1 MQLPKHYVRAEYSE
15 TGVRQYNGNPFIEAL
30 PPILSVKQAGSNLK
44 GRVEYHVSDRSS
56 DAKARMH
63 MVVSLLDD
71 YFQPLSQHVLLEE
84 RIGMMIRR
92 GYVGRNL
99 NDGSLNRKLQEGYEL
114 IKAGGTKP
122 VGFSTEKTT
131 ARSMSLIGISGSG
144 KSISLNRILETYPQ
158 VIYHEKSN
166 FIQVTYLKV
175 ECPSNGDLESLCL
188 NFFSAV
194 DSILGTAYESR
205 YAKQRLSLPKM
216 LALMRQTAN
225 NRAIGVLVID
235 EIQRLSQV
243 RSGGKEQMLE
253 FFVELVNQVG
263 IPVVLVGTPKAR
275 PVFELELQSA
285 RRSAGIGSIYWET
298 IAKEIVKKGRGKIE
312 NPSWVR
318 LSDDLWRYQWLR
330 HGDDPL
336 TDEIRDC
343 WYDLS
348 QGVLDIVVKLFVLA
362 QLRAIANKKER
373 VTVGILR
380 SVYEQDFKPVH
391 PMLNALRL
399 GDPDLIVT
407 YSDMRVLDIE
417 KRLLQLGEQILSSA
431 QKEEEHAFGGNN
443 EALRLY
449 NLMLQLEEGCD
460 KEILVPLVSRI
471 FKEQPHLTLAEMLPV
486 LIQWYGEFSTET
498 SIKRGEPAKKVK
510 RKDWHD
516 LASEDLRYLFDYC
529 ESEKNDFHLSLEQRG
544 LMFSLEDWAA
554 GFDA

>member
-1 MQLPKHYVRAEYSE
+1 MRLPRHYVKAEYGN
-15 TGVRQYNGNPFIEAL
+15 TGVRQYDDNPFIEAL
-30 PPILSVKQAGSNLK
+30 PPILSVKQAGSRMK
-44 GRVEYHVSDRSS
+44 GYIDYKHSDRTKN
-56 DAKARMH
+56 AKKRMH

-114 IKAGGTKP
+114 IKADADQP
-122 VGFSTEKTT
+122 INFATEKTT

-144 KSISLNRILETYPQ
+144 KSISLDRILVTYPQ
-158 VIYHEKSN
+158 VIYHEVSN
-166 FIQVTYLKV
+166 FIQITYLKI

-194 DSILGTAYESR
+194 DSILDSDYERR
-205 YAKQRLSLPKM
+205 YAKQRLSVPKM

-253 FFVELVNQVG
+253 FFVELVNKVG

-275 PVFELELQSA
+275 PIFELELQSG

-298 IAKEIVKKGRGKIE
+298 IHQKLDKKDQGLIT
-312 NPSWVR
+312 NQNWVR
-318 LSDDLWRYQWLR
+318 LTNDLWKYQWLK

-373 VTVGILR
+373 ITKSILT
-380 SVYEQDFKPVH
+380 SVYEKELKPVH
-391 PMLNALRL
+391 PMLNALRS
-399 GDPDLIVT
+399 GNADLIKK
-407 YSDMRVLDIE
+407 YSDLRVVDIE
-417 KRLLQLGEQILSSA
+417 KRILELGNQIVTSV
-431 QKEEEHAFGGNN
+431 QNEEEDFFGGNN
-443 EALRLY
+443 EALKLF
-449 NLMLQLEEGCD
+449 NLMLQLEENYD
-460 KEILVPLVSRI
+460 QEILIALIKRI
-471 FKEQPHLTLAEMLPV
+471 FKEQSDLSFSEMLPV
-486 LIQWYGEFSTET
+486 LINWYAEQPSKATT
-498 SIKRGEPAKKVK
+498 KKRSSKSIK

-516 LASEDLRYLFDYC
+516 LESDDLRYLFDYC
-529 ESEKNDFHLSLEQRG
+529 QSEKTDFHESLEQHG
-544 LMFSLEDWAA
+544 LLFNLEDWAA
-554 GFDA
+554 GF

>member
-1 MQLPKHYVRAEYSE
+1 MQLPKHFVKAEYSE

-30 PPILSVKQAGSNLK
+30 PPILSVKQAGSSLK
-44 GRVEYHVSDRSS
+44 GRVEYQPSERLK
-56 DAKARMH
+56 DAKSRMH

-92 GYVGRNL
+92 GYVGRNI

-114 IKAGGTKP
+114 IKADGTFP
-122 VGFSTEKTT
+122 ANFATEKTT
-131 ARSMSLIGISGSG
+131 ARSMSLIGLSGSG
-144 KSISLNRILETYPQ
+144 KSSSLNRILETYPQ
-158 VIYHEKSN
+158 VIYHESNN
-166 FIQVTYLKV
+166 FIQITYLKI

-194 DSILGTAYESR
+194 DSILDTDYERR
-205 YAKQRLSLPKM
+205 YAKQRLSVPKM

-275 PVFELELQSA
+275 PIFELELQSG

-298 IAKEIVKKGRGKIE
+298 IPQKIEKKGHGFVDNQNWIRFT
-312 NPSWVR
+312 N
-318 LSDDLWRYQWLR
+318 DLWKYQWLK

-336 TDEIRDC
+336 TDEIRNC

-362 QLRAIANKKER
+362 QLRAIANKRER
-373 VTVGILR
+373 ITVGILR
-380 SVYEQDFKPVH
+380 SVYEQELKPVH
-391 PMLNALRL
+391 PMLNALRS
-399 GDPDLIVT
+399 GNAELIVK
-407 YSDMRVLDIE
+407 YSDLRVLDLE
-417 KRLLQLGEQILSSA
+417 KRLLQLGGIILTSV
-431 QKEEEHAFGGNN
+431 QKEEEQLFGGNN
-443 EALRLY
+443 EALRLF
-449 NLMLQLEEGCD
+449 NLMLQLDENYD
-460 KEILVPLVSRI
+460 KQILIALVKKI
-471 FKEQPHLTLAEMLPV
+471 FKTLPDLSFSEMLPV
-486 LIQWYGEFSTET
+486 LIGWYDEQACEA
-498 SIKRGEPAKKVK
+498 PAKKASLQKAIK
-510 RKDWHD
+510 RKDWYD
-516 LASEDLRYLFDYC
+516 LESEDLRFLFDYC
-529 ESEKNDFHLSLEQRG
+529 EKEKTGFRESLEQRG
-544 LMFSLEDWAA
+544 LLFNLEDWAA
-554 GFDA
+554 GF

>member
-1 MQLPKHYVRAEYSE
+1 MQLPKHYVKAEYRV
-15 TGVRQYNGNPFIEAL
+15 TGVRQYNDNPFIEAL
-30 PPILSVKQAGSNLK
+30 PPILSVKQAGSSLK
-44 GRVEYHVSDRSS
+44 GRIEYQPSDRLEE
-56 DAKARMH
+56 AKTRMH

-92 GYVGRNL
+92 GYVGRNI

-114 IKAGGTKP
+114 IKADGTQP
-122 VGFSTEKTT
+122 VNFTTEKTT
-131 ARSMSLIGISGSG
+131 ARSMSLIGISGGG
-144 KSISLNRILETYPQ
+144 KSSSLTRILETYPQ
-158 VIYHEKSN
+158 VIYHEASN
-166 FIQVTYLKV
+166 FIQITYLKI

-194 DSILGTAYESR
+194 DSILDTDYERR
-205 YAKQRLSLPKM
+205 YAKQRLSVPKM

-275 PVFELELQSA
+275 PIFELELQSG

-298 IAKEIVKKGRGKIE
+298 ISQRIE
-312 NPSWVR
+312 KNGQGFIDNPNWIR
-318 LSDDLWRYQWLR
+318 FTNDLWKYQWLK

-362 QLRAIANKKER
+362 QLRAIANKRER
-373 VTVGILR
+373 VTVGILK
-380 SVYEQDFKPVH
+380 SVYQQELKPVQ
-391 PMLNALRL
+391 PMLNALRT
-399 GDPDLIVT
+399 GNAELIVK
-407 YSDMRVLDIE
+407 YSDLRVLDVE
-417 KRLLQLGEQILSSA
+417 KRLLQLGTIILSSV
-431 QKEEEHAFGGNN
+431 QKEEEHNFGGNN

-449 NLMLQLEEGCD
+449 NLMLQLNENYE
-460 KEILVPLVSRI
+460 KEILVALVKRI
-471 FKEQPHLTLAEMLPV
+471 FKELPDMSFAEMLPV
-486 LIQWYGEFSTET
+486 LIGWYADQSSKIPTRKPSLPK
-498 SIKRGEPAKKVK
+498 SIK
-510 RKDWHD
+510 RKDWYD
-516 LASEDLRYLFDYC
+516 LESEDLRFLFDNC
-529 ESEKNDFHLSLEQRG
+529 EKEKSDFHESLEQRG
-544 LMFSLEDWAA
+544 LLFNLEGWAA
-554 GFDA
+554 GF